1 MRSDRTLFA
10 SSIARIAVV
19 AICCGLPLLVAAL
32 FATGLIAW
40 LADFEWLLIL
50 PPLLCLGLIARR
62 LYRRRQAR
70 GSPHEYL

>member
-1 MRSDRTLFA
+1 MRSDRALIA
-10 SSIARIAVV
+10 SGVAGIAAV

-50 PPLLCLGLIARR
+50 PPLLCLGLIAHR

-70 GSPHEYL
+70 GSPHEHL

>member
-1 MRSDRTLFA
+1 MRSDRALIA
-10 SSIARIAVV
+10 SGVAGIAAV

-62 LYRRRQAR
+62 LYRRRR
-70 GSPHEYL
+70 GQGSSHEHL